1 MADQQTQLRRIVALK
16 RQKAE
21 QSLSIIQSAIRKLE
35 GELEALQG
43 LLAAADGAGQDFQT
57 LSLASQHGHVQRL
70 LSEMEQKQVQITL
83 TVRQLD
89 TAKESLKQ
97 ILNSEDELAKMSK
110 AAR

>member
-1 MADQQTQLRRIVALK
+1 MADQQAQLRRIVALK

-57 LSLASQHGHVQRL
+57 LSLANRHGHVQRL
-70 LSEMEQKQVQITL
+70 FSEMEQKKAQITL
-83 TVRQLD
+83 TARQLD